1 MKNKRKNL
9 ALSEIMG
16 VVLLLGIAVSL
27 FVLVQLLVYSYPFEP
42 GAPSVNIVGSI
53 SGGNILLEHHGG
65 ESLSLDTRIII
76 TIDDIPEPEIIVSGN
91 LISSDG
97 DASWEIGEIVSYDP
111 SPVDITN
118 KQVIATVVDVKT
130 DSIVMRGILQGGS
143 S

>member
-1 MKNKRKNL
+1 MKNKREKL

-27 FVLVQLLVYSYPFEP
+27 FVLVQITIYSYPFEP
-42 GAPSVNIVGSI
+42 ATPSVNIVGSI
-53 SGGNILLEHHGG
+53 SDGNILLEHHGG

-76 TIDDIPEPEIIVSGN
+76 TIDDVQEPEFTVSGN

-118 KQVIATVVDVKT
+118 RQVIATVVDVKT

-143 S
+143 N

>member
-1 MKNKRKNL
+1 MKNKREKL

-27 FVLVQLLVYSYPFEP
+27 FVLVQITIYSYPFEP
-42 GAPSVNIVGSI
+42 AAPSVNIVGSI
-53 SGGNILLEHHGG
+53 SNGNILLEHHGG

-76 TIDDIPEPEIIVSGN
+76 TIDDVQEPEITVSGN

-97 DASWEIGEIVSYDP
+97 DAAWEIGEIVSYDP
-111 SPVDITN
+111 SPVNITN

-143 S
+143 N